1 MTKSKAFGLLAIL
14 VGISAIGFQLWK
26 SIEAPSSG
34 SLGYASFTQAA
45 LQPGKEFHVVGT
57 CDRKRPMRYNPK
69 VNPDLFSFFLTDQN
83 GTQRQVNLHK
93 SKPQD
98 FDKSEQIVLIGT
110 LQDSVFE
117 ASDILLKCP
126 SKYNETTSR

>member
-1 MTKSKAFGLLAIL
+1 ML
-14 VGISAIGFQLWK
+14 
-26 SIEAPSSG
+26 
-34 SLGYASFTQAA
+34 
-45 LQPGKEFHVVGT
+45 
-57 CDRKRPMRYNPK
+57 YNPK
-69 VNPDLFSFFLTDQN
+69 VNPDIFSFFLTDQN

-110 LQDSVFE
+110 IQDSVFE